1 MRRPAK
7 SRRIVSAIFVLLTV
21 AFMMF
26 DGAPSHEGADH
37 EVHTHAQSEPQASA
51 HGDTCHGTGACH
63 QAALKDVQF
72 NFSIISYSA
81 RLTPLKSLNP
91 IDDFLPEFDTPPPRT

>member
-1 MRRPAK
+1 MRRSTK

-26 DGAPSHEGADH
+26 DSAPGHEGADH

-63 QAALKDVQF
+63 QVALKEVQF
-72 NFSIISYSA
+72 NFSIMSYSA
-81 RLTPLKSLNP
+81 QLILPETLNP
-91 IDDFLPEFDTPPPRT
+91 LDDFLPEFDTPPPRA

>member
-7 SRRIVSAIFVLLTV
+7 SRRIVSAILVLLTV

-26 DGAPSHEGADH
+26 DSAPGQEGADH
-37 EVHTHAQSEPQASA
+37 EVHTHAQSEPLESA

-72 NFSIISYSA
+72 NVSIISYSA
-81 RLTPLKSLNP
+81 RLMLPKTLNP
-91 IDDFLPEFDTPPPRT
+91 LDDFLPEFDTPPPRA